1 MACPL
6 DDSLSALISGELAEP
21 EADAIRTHL
30 DSCESCR
37 TTVAALALGHPRS
50 STDPG
55 DPTPRIRPAGPSP
68 GSRIDRYVIERLI
81 GAGAMGVVYAAKD
94 AALDRVIALK
104 LLHGDR
110 QLSGTL
116 DPSGGDVSN
125 EAKTLA
131 RLDDPNVVKV
141 WDVGVWEGRMFIAM
155 ELVQGQT
162 LRAWMQK
169 PQPYP
174 EILSRLLGAGAGL
187 AAAHDKGI
195 IHRDFKPDNVLIS
208 ASGRALVTDFG
219 LATESTSETAK
230 IAGTPAY
237 MAPEQFAGR
246 AADQKSDQF
255 SFAVTCV
262 EALTGQRP
270 YGGSTLAELKQ
281 SVGQGQ
287 LDLAALSTLPRP
299 AKLALSR
306 ALAFDPAA
314 RWPDMRALLS
324 ALSPPARR
332 TRSWLAGAVLGL
344 ALLGAGGLW
353 WRSTLCTGGAARV
366 QAVWNAN
373 KGAALRQAFASSGL
387 PWASDAA
394 AALST
399 ELDRWGE
406 RWSAAFN
413 EACTATRVRGEQ
425 SEELL
430 DLRMS
435 CLDRQLSETGAL
447 VELLV
452 QADRAV
458 IAAAS
463 RSLSR
468 LSPLSAC
475 DDLQALRDPVRPP
488 SAADRSRI
496 SAARQALGEAIA
508 LRAAGRFKEAALRA
522 EALTAEALLIGYRPL
537 EAEVLTLKGQLD
549 ADLDAFDAASAS
561 LHKAVAAAEASGDS
575 RAAAGAWA
583 YLIEVESEK
592 RAKKEEAERAQGHA
606 EAVIE
611 HLGRPRDLSAVLA
624 HNTGKMLM
632 LAGKH
637 QEAKRQLERALELY
651 RAQDPSSPM
660 VAATLNAI
668 GDVVRAQGD
677 AAASLVYHQDAL
689 ALIVAR
695 LGEHHPDVAQAQK
708 NIGNVYWKQSELDT
722 ALSWYERALE
732 LQKQALGEDS
742 LEYVSTLNNVASVHI
757 RQQKLVEA
765 ERELRRVIA
774 VMEEK
779 LGPTHRDLYGRL
791 NNLAVVLRYLN
802 RLPDAEA
809 TLRRA
814 LDIATKAVG
823 EEHDMVATTLVNLGD
838 TLLAEKKFEDSV
850 AAYERSAAIT
860 EKIYG
865 PKHPNLA
872 ECYGGAAF
880 PLMQLRQYAR
890 AQALANKALEIFA
903 DGNGVP
909 MVVAQVRFV
918 HAQATW
924 ELEPQRRAAAL
935 AEAKEARSVLA
946 GAGAQVEDMAEV
958 DTWIARHRAR

>member
-21 EADAIRTHL
+21 EADAVRTHL

-50 STDPG
+50 SEDPS
-55 DPTPRIRPAGPSP
+55 DPVQRPRSPGPTP

-104 LLHGDR
+104 LLHGDH

-116 DPSGGDVSN
+116 DPSGGDVGN
-125 EAKTLA
+125 EARTLA

-169 PQPYP
+169 PQPYR
-174 EILSRLLGAGAGL
+174 EVLSRLLGAGAGL

-195 IHRDFKPDNVLIS
+195 IHRDFKPDNVLIA

-219 LATESTSETAK
+219 LATESNRESTK

-237 MAPEQFAGR
+237 MAPEQFSGR
-246 AADQKSDQF
+246 AADEKSDQF

-262 EALTGQRP
+262 EALTGRRP
-270 YGGSTLAELKQ
+270 YSGATLAELKLT
-281 SVGQGQ
+281 VGQGQ
-287 LDLAALSTLPRP
+287 LDLSALSALPRSV
-299 AKLALSR
+299 KLALSR

-324 ALSPPARR
+324 ALTPRANR
-332 TRSWLAGAVLGL
+332 TKSWVAAALGV
-344 ALLGAGGLW
+344 ALLGSGGLW
-353 WRSTLCTGGAARV
+353 WRSTVCSGGAARV
-366 QAVWNAN
+366 QAVWNAS
-373 KGAALRQAFASSGL
+373 KRATLSQAFVGTGL
-387 PWASDAA
+387 PWAADAA
-394 AALST
+394 AALNG
-399 ELDRWGE
+399 ELDRWSEG
-406 RWSAAFN
+406 WSAAFT

-435 CLDRQLSETGAL
+435 CLDRQLSETRAL
-447 VELLV
+447 IELFER
-452 QADRAV
+452 ADRTV
-458 IAAAS
+458 IGAAS

-468 LSPLSAC
+468 LTPLSAC
-475 DDLQALRDPVRPP
+475 ADLEALRDPVKPP
-488 SAADRSRI
+488 SAADRPRI
-496 SAARQALGEAIA
+496 SAARQALGEVIA

-522 EALTAEALLIGYRPL
+522 EALTAEALLIGYRPF

-561 LHKAVAAAEASGDS
+561 LHKAVAAAEASGYS
-575 RAAAGAWA
+575 RAAGAAWA
-583 YLIEVESEK
+583 FLIEVESDK

-624 HNTGKMLM
+624 HNTGKMLL

-637 QEAKRQLERALELY
+637 QEAKQQLTRALELY
-651 RAQDPSSPM
+651 RALDPSSPM
-660 VAATLNAI
+660 VAASLNAI
-668 GDVVRAQGD
+668 GDVVRAEGD
-677 AAASLVYHQDAL
+677 AAGSLKYHQDAL
-689 ALIVAR
+689 ALVVAR
-695 LGEHHPDVAQAQK
+695 LGEHHPDVALAQK

-722 ALSWYERALE
+722 ALSWYERALD

-757 RQQKLVEA
+757 RQQKLAEA
-765 ERELRRVIA
+765 EGELRRVIA
-774 VMEEK
+774 VMEDK
-779 LGPTHRDLYGRL
+779 LGPFHRDLYGRL

-802 RLPDAEA
+802 RLADAEA
-809 TLRRA
+809 ILRRA

-850 AAYERSAAIT
+850 AAYERSAVIT

-865 PKHPNLA
+865 SKHPNLA

-880 PLMQLRQYAR
+880 PLMQLHQYAR
-890 AQALANKALEIFA
+890 ARALAEKALAIFA

-924 ELEPQRRAAAL
+924 ELEPARRATSV
-935 AEAKEARSVLA
+935 AEAREARKILA
-946 GAGAQVEDMAEV
+946 GAGAQAEDMAEV
-958 DTWIARHRAR
+958 DAWIAGHRAR